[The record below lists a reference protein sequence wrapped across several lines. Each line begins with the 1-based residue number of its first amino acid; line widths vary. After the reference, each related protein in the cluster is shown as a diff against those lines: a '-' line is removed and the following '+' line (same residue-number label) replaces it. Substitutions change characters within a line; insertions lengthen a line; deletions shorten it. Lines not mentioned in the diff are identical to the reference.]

1 MTVSVAFVAK
11 SCTPDLERCALLCR
25 SIEPLA
31 QGRPAAG
38 SSLTHATR
46 QWKPHEDAR

>member
-11 SCTPDLERCALLCR
+11 SCTPDLKRCALR
-25 SIEPLA
+25 IEPLA
-31 QGRPAAG
+31 QGRPATG